1 MQIKKFEKEYDV
13 KSYECDKNGGLR
25 LLTLMN
31 IFQDIADSHASAL
44 GIGIEHCLAHG
55 LAWIGSNYI
64 INIERLPQW
73 HEKIRIVTWPAV
85 EKKIGAVRDFLVFD
99 EKGLVIIR
107 ASSQWVLINY
117 EKRRPV
123 SLRDNLPEYHIIDE
137 RALFTDFPK
146 IEDFETVDFQRCFAI
161 RFDDIDINNH
171 VNNSVYPLWASEAVP
186 APFRLSHRPETLEV
200 AFKKEGL
207 FGEDVNVLT
216 RLDGLTSLHSIQ
228 AQSDGRELAK
238 VKIVW
243 KEI

>member
-1 MQIKKFEKEYDV
+1 MQIKKFEKEYDI
-13 KSYECDKNGGLR
+13 KSYECDKNGEMR

-44 GIGIEHCLAHG
+44 GIGIEHCLSHG
-55 LAWIGSNYI
+55 LAWIGSNYV

-73 HEKIRIVTWPAV
+73 HEKIRISTWPAV
-85 EKKIGAVRDFLVFD
+85 EKKIGAIRDFLVFD

-117 EKRRPV
+117 AKRRPV
-123 SLRDNLPEYHIIDE
+123 SLRENLPEYHVIDE
-137 RALFTDFPK
+137 RAVFTDFPK
-146 IEDFETVDFQRCFAI
+146 IEDMEAPDFRRGFAI

-186 APFRLSHRPETLEV
+186 PQFRLTHRPETLEIS
-200 AFKKEGL
+200 FKKEGL
-207 FGEDVNVLT
+207 FGEDVKVLT
-216 RLDGLTSLHSIQ
+216 RLKKKTSLHSILT
-228 AQSDGRELAK
+228 QSDGRELAR
-238 VKIVW
+238 VKICW